1 MLILVR
7 QGVKVRRWFAKQLGT
22 IFSDEDYFDMNV
34 FDSMEIPNKQ
44 TQGTNESPYQKQ
56 IITRIRWVV
65 HRYPISHRV
74 ETFNLNVRFYVWR
87 KWLHTSLNAH
97 KRHMYM
103 IPLYIYI
110 YIYIFYSTHMGVHK
124 VERIVRDMQRGWSKQ
139 TIKKK
144 KIKGK

>member
-56 IITRIRWVV
+56 IITRIR
-65 HRYPISHRV
+65 
-74 ETFNLNVRFYVWR
+74 
-87 KWLHTSLNAH
+87 
-97 KRHMYM
+97 
-103 IPLYIYI
+103 
-110 YIYIFYSTHMGVHK
+110 
-124 VERIVRDMQRGWSKQ
+124 
-139 TIKKK
+139 
-144 KIKGK
+144 